1 MQKEIHVEVETR
13 AYINFPV
20 NVFVFNTVALFPC
33 PLRGSAR
40 HIFLVNRRSAF

>member
-1 MQKEIHVEVETR
+1 MQEEIHMKLKQELISIFQSTSL
-13 AYINFPV
+13 
-20 NVFVFNTVALFPC
+20 VFNTVALFPC